1 MDKIVKRIKI
11 RLLKNNK
18 TNTKNSKVRIKS
30 HNIWKR
36 SNQMKIVFIKKVVQN
51 NLWKNY
57 KTKI

>member
-36 SNQMKIVFIKKVVQN
+36 SN
-51 NLWKNY
+51 
-57 KTKI
+57 

>member
-1 MDKIVKRIKI
+1 MDKIVKRIKT

-18 TNTKNSKVRIKS
+18 TNRENSKVKIKS